1 MRRHLSTVLIAL
13 LFLAGLSVALYP
25 TVSDYVNS
33 KSQSKAVATYLERME
48 QLDDSQIES
57 LLAEARAYNESV
69 RTRPDRF
76 QPEDGELEAYMRLL
90 GSDGGAVGYMEIESI
105 GVSLPIYMGDD
116 EAALQ
121 VGVGTMPGSSLPIG
135 GAGTHSVLMAH
146 RGLPT
151 SRLFTDLDQ
160 VEQGD
165 TFVLHVLGQTLTYEV
180 DQILVVE
187 PDEISELDIQPDRD
201 LCTLVTCTPYG
212 INSHRM
218 LVRGSRIA
226 NAPESTGDGHAPSAG
241 PSRSVFPIVL
251 LVAVPA
257 AIAALVVIKRKRGQ
271 GRFSH

>member
-1 MRRHLSTVLIAL
+1 MKQHLSTVLIAL

-25 TVSDYVNS
+25 AVSDYVNS

-226 NAPESTGDGHAPSAG
+226 NAPESTGDGHAPSTG

>member
-218 LVRGSRIA
+218 LVRGSRVA
-226 NAPESTGDGHAPSAG
+226 NAPESTDDGHVPSTG

>member
-1 MRRHLSTVLIAL
+1 MKHHLSTILIAL

-25 TVSDYVNS
+25 TVSDYINS
-33 KSQSKAVATYLERME
+33 QSQSKAVATYLERME
-48 QLDDSQIES
+48 QMDDSQVKS
-57 LLAEARAYNESV
+57 LLAEARAYNESIGA
-69 RTRPDRF
+69 RQDRF
-76 QPEDGELEAYMRLL
+76 HLEEGELEAYMRLL
-90 GSDGGAVGYMEIESI
+90 GSDGGAVGYMEIGSI

-121 VGVGTMPGSSLPIG
+121 VGVGTMPGASLPIG
-135 GAGTHSVLMAH
+135 GVGTHAVLMAH

-160 VEQGD
+160 VERGD

-180 DQILVVE
+180 DQVLVVE

-226 NAPESTGDGHAPSAG
+226 NAPASVDDGHDTSATSPG
-241 PSRSVFPIVL
+241 NVLPFVL
-251 LVAVPA
+251 LAAIPVAVA
-257 AIAALVVIKRKRGQ
+257 TLTILKRKRGQ
-271 GRFSH
+271 GRSLH